1 MSAVTFDTLKFA
13 KTLES
18 AGMPARQAEAE
29 ALALQDALAE
39 SELATKQDVSEL
51 RHELRETR
59 TEINGKLAL
68 LQWMLAAVLALA
80 IATMRSNISN
90 LLLCTI
96 PSSTINLS

>member
-13 KTLES
+13 KKLES

-80 IATMRSNISN
+80 IANFVKQYF
-90 LLLCTI
+90 
-96 PSSTINLS
+96 